1 MNAIARQPTNC
12 NNPDMIIDFH
22 AHLYPPSFMV
32 RREEIISQDETFA
45 LLFGNPKARI
55 ASAPELL
62 LAMDNS
68 NIDATVALGLGW
80 TSLNVAREAN
90 EYILRAAASSD
101 DRLIPFCSVNPTWG
115 QEAVTEIERCAV
127 RGARGI
133 GELHP
138 DTQNFNIAD
147 PRQMSPLM
155 DAARALDLIVLVHCS
170 EPVGHQYPGKGKTT
184 PDKLWAFIQNF
195 PNNKIVCAHWGGGL
209 PFYALMPEVLRGME
223 NVYFDTAA
231 SPFLYSPA
239 VFESVAGLVGA
250 ERILLGT
257 DYPLLPQTRLLSQI
271 HDSPLTP
278 AQKQSHP
285 RRKRPNPPRDLTL

>member
-1 MNAIARQPTNC
+1 
-12 NNPDMIIDFH
+12 MIIDFH

-62 LAMDNS
+62 LAMDKS
-68 NIDATVALGLGW
+68 NVDVTVALGLGW

-101 DRLIPFCSVNPTWG
+101 DRLIPFCSVNPAWG
-115 QEAVTEIERCAV
+115 NDAVQEIERCAA

-138 DTQNFNIAD
+138 DTQGFDIANHNL
-147 PRQMSPLM
+147 MSPLM
-155 DAARALDLIVLVHCS
+155 DTARALDLIVLVHSS
-170 EPVGHQYPGKGKTT
+170 EPVGHHYLGKGKTT

-195 PNNKIVCAHWGGGL
+195 PHNKIVCAHWGGGL
-209 PFYALMPEVLRGME
+209 PFYALMPEVLRDMQ

-231 SPFLYSPA
+231 SPYLYGPDI
-239 VFESVAGLVGA
+239 FESVTQIVGA

-257 DYPLLPQTRLLSQI
+257 DYPLLSQTRLLQQI
-271 HDSPLTP
+271 HNSPLTP
-278 AQKQSHP
+278 AQKHLILSKNAQ
-285 RRKRPNPPRDLTL
+285 NLLPP

>member
-1 MNAIARQPTNC
+1 
-12 NNPDMIIDFH
+12 MIIDFH

-62 LAMDNS
+62 LAMDKS
-68 NIDATVALGLGW
+68 NVDVTVTLGLGW
-80 TSLNVAREAN
+80 TSLNVAREVN
-90 EYILRAAASSD
+90 DYILDTASDNSG
-101 DRLIPFCSVNPTWG
+101 RLIPFCSVNPAWG
-115 QEAVTEIERCAV
+115 QEAVTEIERCAA

-147 PRQMSPLM
+147 PHQMSPLM
-155 DAARALDLIVLVHCS
+155 DVARALDLIVLVHSS
-170 EPVGHQYPGKGKTT
+170 EPVGHHYSGKGKTT

-195 PNNKIVCAHWGGGL
+195 PHNKIVCAHWGGGL
-209 PFYALMPEVLRGME
+209 PFYALMPEVLKGME

-231 SPFLYSPA
+231 SPYLYSPTI
-239 VFESVAGLVGA
+239 FESATQIVGA

-257 DYPLLPQTRLLSQI
+257 DYPLLPQTRLLRQVNN
-271 HDSPLTP
+271 SPLTP
-278 AQKQSHP
+278 AQK
-285 RRKRPNPPRDLTL
+285 RRILSKNAQNLLPP

>member
-1 MNAIARQPTNC
+1 
-12 NNPDMIIDFH
+12 MIIDFH

-62 LAMDNS
+62 LAMDKS
-68 NIDATVALGLGW
+68 NVDVTVAQGLGW

-90 EYILRAAASSD
+90 EYILRASAASS
-101 DRLIPFCSVNPTWG
+101 DRLIPFCSVNPAWG
-115 QEAVTEIERCAV
+115 QDAVLEIERCAA
-127 RGARGI
+127 RGVRGI

-138 DTQNFNIAD
+138 DTQNFDITD
-147 PRQMSPLM
+147 SRLMSPLM
-155 DAARALDLIVLVHCS
+155 DTARALDLIVLVHSS
-170 EPVGHQYPGKGKTT
+170 EPVGHHYPGKGKTT

-195 PNNKIVCAHWGGGL
+195 PHNKIVCAHWGGGL
-209 PFYALMPEVLRGME
+209 PFYALMPEVLRGLE

-231 SPFLYSPA
+231 SPFLYTPT
-239 VFESVAGLVGA
+239 VFESVAHIVGA

-257 DYPLLPQTRLLSQI
+257 DYPLLSQRRLLAQVSN
-271 HDSPLTP
+271 SPLTR
-278 AQKQSHP
+278 AQKQLILGKNAQNLLSP
-285 RRKRPNPPRDLTL
+285 